1 MLDHYIIVVT
11 SRLYH
16 YGISFPMKKTELE
29 MARDQL
35 AEISKTLEGNEWFD
49 YIASHLL
56 PVHFELERQLSH
68 EEE

>member
-1 MLDHYIIVVT
+1 
-11 SRLYH
+11 
-16 YGISFPMKKTELE
+16 MKKSELE

-56 PVHFELERQLSH
+56 PVHYELERQLSH
-68 EEE
+68 EEDNAYTSLLAIIFVPANCVWNE

>member
-1 MLDHYIIVVT
+1 
-11 SRLYH
+11 
-16 YGISFPMKKTELE
+16 MKKSDLE

-56 PVHFELERQLSH
+56 PVQCEIERQLQNLKDPKC
-68 EEE
+68 